1 MAYNGYSNYETW
13 NVCLWIS
20 NDEGM
25 YDLSRRCA
33 NYQEFVQFMH
43 DCGPWETPDMVSWN
57 DENVNI
63 DEVNESC
70 FAEDA
75 EDFIPGDVA

>member
-1 MAYNGYSNYETW
+1 MAYNGYTNYETW
-13 NVCLWIS
+13 NICLWIS

-25 YDLSRRCA
+25 YNISRRCA

-57 DENVNI
+57 DDNVNI
-63 DEVNESC
+63 AEVNESC

-75 EDFIPGDVA
+75 DDFIPMDLV